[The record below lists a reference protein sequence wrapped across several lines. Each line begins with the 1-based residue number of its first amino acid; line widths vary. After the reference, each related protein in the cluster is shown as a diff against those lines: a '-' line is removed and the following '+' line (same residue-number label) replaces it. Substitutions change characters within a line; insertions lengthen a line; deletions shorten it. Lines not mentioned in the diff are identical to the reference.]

1 VPQNSA
7 KKKTTIGIPTI
18 GDVKSRLAQK
28 EAQER
33 NKSEEIQELE
43 VKSSEYTDE
52 DLKQAWASFIDLR
65 KQNGGEQEVAFLK
78 HNYIRSNDVIT
89 IQIHNSILE
98 NTYDKIRVELLA
110 HLRTALQNDKIRVDL
125 EKLESESKK
134 MIYTNKEKFDHLAE
148 KYPAI
153 KSLQEKLS
161 LDPDY

>member
-1 VPQNSA
+1 M
-7 KKKTTIGIPTI
+7 
-18 GDVKSRLAQK
+18 AQK
-28 EAQER
+28 EVEEK
-33 NKSEEIQELE
+33 NKSEEVQEQE
-43 VKSSEYTDE
+43 VKSREYSDE
-52 DLKQAWASFIDLR
+52 ELNQAWASFIDQR
-65 KQNGGEQEVAFLK
+65 KQNGSEQEVAFLK
-78 HNYIRSNDVIT
+78 HKYVCSNDVVT

-110 HLRTALQNDKIRVDL
+110 HLRTVLQNDKIRVDL

-148 KYPAI
+148 KFPAI